1 MPALPNNFETETLKA
16 YRESEAR
23 QRITN
28 TKVGSL
34 LVIFLMPAGSLLD
47 YMVYV
52 YKDPLQFKD
61 PFDKVLLPFFFI
73 RIGTSFIAT
82 GILAFLFTEAGKKRA
97 GFLGVAVPL
106 LPVVS
111 IAGMIAYVEGFMSP
125 YYAGL
130 NLVLLA
136 VGVVLN
142 WTVRECIVAV
152 SLGLLIYTAAGV
164 VHTIDEKLPAQ
175 APGIIFNNYYFLV
188 LMDIIVVVGTY
199 VQAGQRFREFSLRY
213 ELDRNRE
220 ALEQSNQSLA
230 VSNTRLAEQNTALDL
245 ANREIKETQMQ
256 LVQSEKMS
264 SLGRFSAG
272 LMHDILNPLNYARTG
287 LFVLR
292 KKARKLP
299 PEASAETNAVILD
312 IEDGLQRVDEIVS
325 GLRTFT
331 HPGGQVSEEVD
342 LAVIFKIPLQF
353 ISNDLKEKNIALKL
367 NLVPGQKVW
376 ASRNNFIT
384 VAVNMLENAID
395 ALAEKKFPDGAGP
408 LIEIS
413 SRIEG
418 DRSLIVF
425 HDNGPGITP
434 ENLQKIFDP
443 FFTTKEIGKGT
454 GLGLS
459 ICFGI
464 VRGYG
469 GTLTAVSEPGQ
480 FCEFTL
486 DLPANAEAAAK
497 TKPENVE
504 PLRL

>member
-230 VSNTRLAEQNTALDL
+230 VSNTRLAEQNTA
-245 ANREIKETQMQ
+245 R
-256 LVQSEKMS
+256 
-264 SLGRFSAG
+264 
-272 LMHDILNPLNYARTG
+272 
-287 LFVLR
+287 
-292 KKARKLP
+292 
-299 PEASAETNAVILD
+299 
-312 IEDGLQRVDEIVS
+312 
-325 GLRTFT
+325 
-331 HPGGQVSEEVD
+331 
-342 LAVIFKIPLQF
+342 
-353 ISNDLKEKNIALKL
+353 
-367 NLVPGQKVW
+367 PGQPGNQ
-376 ASRNNFIT
+376 RNANAACP
-384 VAVNMLENAID
+384 VGENV
-395 ALAEKKFPDGAGP
+395 FAGP
-408 LIEIS
+408 FQ
-413 SRIEG
+413 R
-418 DRSLIVF
+418 RA
-425 HDNGPGITP
+425 H
-434 ENLQKIFDP
+434 
-443 FFTTKEIGKGT
+443 
-454 GLGLS
+454 
-459 ICFGI
+459 
-464 VRGYG
+464 
-469 GTLTAVSEPGQ
+469 A
-480 FCEFTL
+480 
-486 DLPANAEAAAK
+486 
-497 TKPENVE
+497 
-504 PLRL
+504 